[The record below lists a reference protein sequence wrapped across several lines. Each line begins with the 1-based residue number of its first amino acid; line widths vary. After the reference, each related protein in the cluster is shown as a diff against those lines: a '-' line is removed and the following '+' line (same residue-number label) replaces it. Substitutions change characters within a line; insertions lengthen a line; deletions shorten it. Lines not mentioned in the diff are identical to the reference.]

1 MSFNENTRVKI
12 PAILH
17 LGKLGYDYLSLSI
30 IKPDET
36 TNIFTELFTQS
47 LLRINPERRWCINNG
62 KAKNPL
68 PQKAQGA
75 TVPIRAE
82 MGIPRAVMIFMAA
95 MRT

>member
-47 LLRINPERRWCINNG
+47 LLRLNPELENSDIKKTFHRSNAPRWNAAVDAPASSPFINFN
-62 KAKNPL
+62 
-68 PQKAQGA
+68 
-75 TVPIRAE
+75 
-82 MGIPRAVMIFMAA
+82 
-95 MRT
+95 

>member
-1 MSFNENTRVKI
+1 MS
-12 PAILH
+12 L
-17 LGKLGYDYLSLSI
+17 DSS
-30 IKPDET
+30 D
-36 TNIFTELFTQS
+36 TN
-47 LLRINPERRWCINNG
+47 NNVWRWCINNG

-68 PQKAQGA
+68 PPKTQGA